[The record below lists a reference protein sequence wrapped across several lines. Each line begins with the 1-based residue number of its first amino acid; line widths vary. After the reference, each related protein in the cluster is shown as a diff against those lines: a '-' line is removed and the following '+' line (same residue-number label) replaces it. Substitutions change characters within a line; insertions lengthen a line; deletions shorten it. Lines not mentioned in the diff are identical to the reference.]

1 MIKADEL
8 YYVIGKQTAEYKEL
22 VTTLANARQ
31 KVQDLEQHY
40 KPDLDGEKFYTGTQI
55 LKMFQITR
63 RTLQDYRDK

>member
-22 VTTLANARQ
+22 ITTLANARQ
-31 KVQDLEQHY
+31 KVEDLEQHY
-40 KPDLDGEKFYTGTQI
+40 KPGLDGEKFYNGTQI